1 MEPNSAENIKE
12 NIVPISRFNRGQA
25 GRIFEEVRTEGTKIV
40 VKNGRP
46 VCVLVAP
53 ERFEA
58 MVQYLSDHFEAMAA
72 GISDADRLET
82 LRLLGIAREELDNA
96 EVAIED

>member
-1 MEPNSAENIKE
+1 MKTETKEDAME

-40 VKNGRP
+40 VKNSRP
-46 VCVLVAP
+46 GCVLVAP

-58 MVQYLSDHFEAMAA
+58 MVQYLSDHFEALAA
-72 GISDADRLET
+72 AIPDADRLET